1 MNNINQNKQN
11 ESETSRQVFNG
22 MSLRYVKEDLREA
35 LEKVSAVR
43 EQIEDKEM
51 NTWLAIAEDQIVDTL
66 DEIEDREE
74 KVEGLIKSIA
84 E

>member
-1 MNNINQNKQN
+1 MSKIISNKS
-11 ESETSRQVFNG
+11 SETSRQVFNIFN

-35 LEKVSAVR
+35 LDKLSSVR

-51 NTWLAIAEDQIVDTL
+51 NTWLAIAEDQIVYTL
-66 DEIEDREE
+66 NEIEDRED

-84 E
+84 S

>member
-1 MNNINQNKQN
+1 MNNMN
-11 ESETSRQVFNG
+11 ETSGPVFNKE
-22 MSLRYVKEDLREA
+22 SLRYVKEDLREA
-35 LEKVSAVR
+35 LEKVSSVR

-66 DEIEDREE
+66 NEIEDRED

-84 E
+84 S

>member
-1 MNNINQNKQN
+1 MNNMNENKQN
-11 ESETSRQVFNG
+11 ETSGPVFNKE
-22 MSLRYVKEDLREA
+22 SLRYVKEDLREA
-35 LEKVSAVR
+35 LEKVSSVR

-66 DEIEDREE
+66 NEIEDRED

-84 E
+84 S